1 MAKKQSGQ
9 PDASHR
15 VVLLS
20 GPNQFLAMEHTA
32 SLREKLVA
40 AHGDVQTMHVD
51 GKTARMA
58 DVLDECRSL
67 GLMQQHKL
75 VVVDNAEELVK
86 EANRPLMERYTQA
99 PADGA
104 TLVLRATKW
113 YKGKLDE
120 MIAAVGIAVECG
132 DVSEELAAR
141 WIPQR
146 AQKRHNATID
156 DDALR
161 ALLERVGPELG
172 RLDSELGKLAASAGV
187 GSGQSDGAKAGEP
200 GKTVRI
206 TLKLVDELVA
216 RSREESAWDW
226 QSVLLTGSARAS
238 LEQLRSLL
246 DVSREPAQVLWW
258 ACVEMTRKLQVIS
271 LGLKAGENEFG
282 LSKSLKLWGAS
293 AGAIVAAGKR
303 MGPAEAR
310 RAMTAAVDGDSR
322 YKSGLGDADR
332 GLEMLTVTL
341 TGLIAPQTRK

>member
-1 MAKKQSGQ
+1 MAKKQTGQ

-15 VVLLS
+15 VVLLA
-20 GPNQFLAMEHTA
+20 GPNQFLAIEHTA

-40 AHGDVQTMHVD
+40 AHGDVQTMQVD

-86 EANRPLMERYTQA
+86 EANRPLVERYAQG
-99 PADGA
+99 PCEGA

-120 MIAAVGIAVECG
+120 MIAAVGLIVECG
-132 DVSEELAAR
+132 EVSEELAAR

-146 AQKRHNATID
+146 AAKRHNATID
-156 DDALR
+156 DDAQR

-172 RLDSELGKLAASAGV
+172 RLDSELGKLAAAAGTAPGEGGGQGAGGSA
-187 GSGQSDGAKAGEP
+187 A
-200 GKTVRI
+200 RI

-216 RSREESAWDW
+216 RSREESAWEW
-226 QSVLLTGSARAS
+226 QGVLLSGSVRAS
-238 LEQLRSLL
+238 LERLRSLI
-246 DVSREPAQVLWW
+246 DVSKEPPQVLWW
-258 ACVEMTRKLQVIS
+258 ACLELTRKLHAIS

-282 LSKSLKLWGAS
+282 LTKSLKMWGS
-293 AGAIVAAGKR
+293 STGAIVAAGKR
-303 MGPAEAR
+303 MGAAEAR
-310 RAMTAAVDGDSR
+310 RAMAAAVDGDSR

-341 TGLIAPQTRK
+341 TSLIAPQTRK